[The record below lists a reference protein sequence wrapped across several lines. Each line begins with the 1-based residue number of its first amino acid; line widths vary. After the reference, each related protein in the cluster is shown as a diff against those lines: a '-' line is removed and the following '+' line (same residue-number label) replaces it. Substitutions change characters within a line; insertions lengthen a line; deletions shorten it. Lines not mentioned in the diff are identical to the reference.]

1 MLDIFNCKI
10 VYLSTWKSIFLHIG
24 LTKEIKQQICTICI
38 VIFRVWLFF
47 VSCQLLLLFPKIS
60 NQTSVAFKLRKTL
73 NWNTMTTFMPLLEV
87 KNRIPLASAL
97 FGYYSFVNLAT
108 KKRLSSQRRFYWK
121 QYQNSLDMARSH
133 KKTLLT
139 CKGLKRLQH
148 LAEWFM
154 QCTATGVNKQSLHI
168 IFESFHFTNPIRLD
182 TVHLNMPY
190 SDLPFYQQSLVS
202 QTALLTAAP
211 LRLSRSDYLLQ
222 AALLVHQHS
231 SCLQSTLLLLG
242 CWFPYSTG
250 VLMGVMQLVCGPNH
264 EQKKIITQLK
274 TFWPQLFKRWRMQIF
289 LSFWETAHL
298 PFP

>member
-1 MLDIFNCKI
+1 
-10 VYLSTWKSIFLHIG
+10 
-24 LTKEIKQQICTICI
+24 
-38 VIFRVWLFF
+38 
-47 VSCQLLLLFPKIS
+47 
-60 NQTSVAFKLRKTL
+60 
-73 NWNTMTTFMPLLEV
+73 
-87 KNRIPLASAL
+87 
-97 FGYYSFVNLAT
+97 
-108 KKRLSSQRRFYWK
+108 
-121 QYQNSLDMARSH
+121 MARSH

-154 QCTATGVNKQSLHI
+154 QCTATGVHKQSLHI

-202 QTALLTAAP
+202 QTALLSAAP

-242 CWFPYSTG
+242 CWFPYSTD
-250 VLMGVMQLVCGPNH
+250 VLMGVMQLVCGPKH
-264 EQKKIITQLK
+264 EQNKKDNNTTENILA
-274 TFWPQLFKRWRMQIF
+274 PVV
-289 LSFWETAHL
+289 
-298 PFP
+298 